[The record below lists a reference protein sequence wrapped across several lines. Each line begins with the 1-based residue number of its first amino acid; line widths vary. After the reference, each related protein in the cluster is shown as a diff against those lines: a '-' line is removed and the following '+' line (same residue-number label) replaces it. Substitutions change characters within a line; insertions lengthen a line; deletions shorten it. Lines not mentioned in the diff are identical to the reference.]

1 MDLQFLA
8 NVPSLAS
15 LYALLAAGY
24 VIVYRA
30 SRVFNLAHGE
40 LMMMGGFFFFTMA
53 SLSPV
58 HNLALVLVL
67 TFLLSF
73 LAGGLI
79 YILIMRPMAG
89 QPLFAAI
96 LVTVALGIMLRGIAI
111 LTWSARAQYPL
122 DILGVK
128 NVARELP
135 GGIILSTFDLAQIAS
150 AVALYLALFVFFRFS
165 RLGIQMRAAAE
176 NPLLAAQR
184 GINIHLLFA
193 LSWSIA
199 TFTAAAAGVL
209 YASNI
214 RLDPGIADIGLKA
227 LAVPLAGGMGSL
239 LGAIPAAIVI
249 AGAEIITIRGISGL
263 WTGNPLL
270 SNVMPFIIIL
280 IV

>member
-1 MDLQFLA
+1 
-8 NVPSLAS
+8 
-15 LYALLAAGY
+15 
-24 VIVYRA
+24 
-30 SRVFNLAHGE
+30 
-40 LMMMGGFFFFTMA
+40 
-53 SLSPV
+53 
-58 HNLALVLVL
+58 
-67 TFLLSF
+67 
-73 LAGGLI
+73 
-79 YILIMRPMAG
+79 
-89 QPLFAAI
+89 
-96 LVTVALGIMLRGIAI
+96 
-111 LTWSARAQYPL
+111 ARAQYPL

-280 IV
+280 IVMLLRPWGILGKEEEIERV